1 MKNVIILLR
10 ENISYLNPAEKAAA
24 EYILENPEAASRQSV
39 QTIAASAFVSSAA
52 VIRMCKALGFK
63 GFKDF
68 RSSLTADLASQNMSL
83 SLDDEDIHK
92 NDSLDEIIQKV
103 TKKNIQSLY
112 DTLQMM
118 DGRTIEQCVDLMQK
132 ADHILLFGLG
142 ASLIAAQD
150 FYLKLLRINKPCII
164 NKDWHL
170 QLITARNSSKKD
182 LGIVF
187 SYSGE
192 TEEMIKCAEEMKKN
206 GTPVLAI
213 TRCVSSPVAKLAD
226 IKLYTTANESLFR
239 SAAMSS
245 RISQLDII
253 DILYTA
259 YANRDYDHCLAQ
271 LKKTHIKKESGEE

>member
-24 EYILENPEAASRQSV
+24 EYILDQPEKASRQSV
-39 QTIAASAFVSSAA
+39 QAIAAEAFVSSAA
-52 VIRMCKALGFK
+52 VIRMCKAIGFN

-68 RSSLTADLASQNMSL
+68 RNALTSDIASQNVTMT
-83 SLDDEDIHK
+83 LDDEDIHK
-92 NDSLDEIIQKV
+92 DDTLDEIIQKI

-112 DTLQMM
+112 DTLHMM
-118 DGRTIEQCVDLMQK
+118 EPKTIDRCVQLMNQS
-132 ADHILLFGLG
+132 DHILLFGLG

-164 NKDWHL
+164 NEDWHL

-182 LGIVF
+182 LGIII

-192 TEEMIKCAEEMKKN
+192 TNEMIRCAEELKKN
-206 GTPVLAI
+206 GTPILAI
-213 TRCVSSPVAKLAD
+213 TRCVSSPISKLAD
-226 IKLYTTANESLFR
+226 IRLYTTANESLFR

-245 RISQLDII
+245 RISQLNII

-259 YANRDYDHCLAQ
+259 YANSEYDYSMKQ
-271 LKKTHIKKESGEE
+271 LQKTHINKENTDD